1 MFVDFQPR
9 HAIKKNTI
17 IRNNILQTGHD
28 WFVNYCDLLNSF
40 LKNKPI
46 FDTPNNNN
54 GKVVYNVETI
64 NNQLYKKKNFFIY

>member
-28 WFVNYCDLLNSF
+28 WFVNYCDLLNSL